1 MRTGLRAWKR
11 RIEAGRWSRPSGYA
25 DLNDSDYQA
34 DIFLPANVMQT
45 IDGQTVLDLTIE
57 RTNTYNPY
65 VIMPVPESVRSA
77 AQ

>member
-1 MRTGLRAWKR
+1 VTTTYSEYG
-11 RIEAGRWSRPSGYA
+11 
-25 DLNDSDYQA
+25 DLNDADYLA
-34 DIFLPANVMQT
+34 DIMVPARVVRT

-65 VIMPVPESVRSA
+65 VMMPVPQMVQEAA